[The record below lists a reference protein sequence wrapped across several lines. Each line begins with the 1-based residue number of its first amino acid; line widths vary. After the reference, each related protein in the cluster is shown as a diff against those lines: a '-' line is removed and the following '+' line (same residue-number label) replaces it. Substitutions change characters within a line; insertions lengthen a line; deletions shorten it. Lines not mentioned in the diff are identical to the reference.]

1 VGSAHSTPGVDIAQ
15 TIESLSLTAERIT
28 DDGSILPASTYEE
41 VEKIL
46 GYIENQETRIV
57 SITDQWSLPV
67 FSAARSRGDFEK
79 VEDQDVNFWVNR
91 TQRSSN

>member
-1 VGSAHSTPGVDIAQ
+1 MG
-15 TIESLSLTAERIT
+15 LSL
-28 DDGSILPASTYEE
+28 PAATHEE

-57 SITDQWSLPV
+57 SITGQWALPT
-67 FSAARSRGDFEK
+67 FSAARSRGDFDK
-79 VEDQDVNFWVNR
+79 SADQDVNFWVSR